1 MFKKKKKK
9 ILSNL
14 HSPLS
19 LIKKK
24 LSYIYYLI
32 ILKSNAL
39 LVFFFSFFFSFQI
52 NYIMFY
58 IHSPLRSK
66 TFNNK
71 SNNIYLYILELNNG
85 LIMSFPVSYG
95 L

>member
-1 MFKKKKKK
+1 
-9 ILSNL
+9 
-14 HSPLS
+14 
-19 LIKKK
+19 
-24 LSYIYYLI
+24 
-32 ILKSNAL
+32 
-39 LVFFFSFFFSFQI
+39 
-52 NYIMFY
+52 MFY